1 MTPGDSSF
9 SGTSPSL
16 LFRVRNG
23 EPDAWQ
29 RLLTIYGPLVFHWCE
44 RAGLNSADSAD
55 VMQDVFIAVSKSIS
69 AFSKTRTTDSF
80 RGWLWTVT
88 RNKVRDFCRK
98 QSRQIDAVG
107 GTNAWIQ
114 LGALAEQMSDD
125 SLSVTSPQEVSSM
138 LHRTMEMVKAEFEQ
152 RTWTAFWRTA
162 VEDEPTSEVAA
173 SLGITAN
180 GIRQAK
186 SRVLRRLR
194 QELGELP

>member
-1 MTPGDSSF
+1 M
-9 SGTSPSL
+9 
-16 LFRVRNG
+16 RNG
-23 EPDAWQ
+23 EPNAWQ

-44 RAGLNSADSAD
+44 REGLNSADSAD

-69 AFSKTRTTDSF
+69 AFSKARTTDSF

-98 QSRQIDAVG
+98 QSRQIDTVG

-114 LGALAEQMSDD
+114 LAALAEQLSDD
-125 SLSVTSPQEVSSM
+125 SLSVTSPREVSGM

-180 GIRQAK
+180 GVRQAK